1 VNTNRQENKNKP
13 VIIWMEEGHIPCHIS
28 SWGRGNNCM
37 KTLSQHFFT
46 IVLRTACIEN
56 AMVTSLS
63 LSLRSLRGQDD
74 ANNISIY
81 MAHTKPLLFHPAPHL
96 KKMFSL

>member
-1 VNTNRQENKNKP
+1 
-13 VIIWMEEGHIPCHIS
+13 MD
-28 SWGRGNNCM
+28 GRGSNSM
-37 KTLSQHFFT
+37 SHQLMGEGEQLHEDTFPTFFT
-46 IVLRTACIEN
+46 IVLRTACIEH
-56 AMVTSLS
+56 AMITSLS
-63 LSLRSLRGQDD
+63 LSLYSLRGQDD